1 MVLVIC
7 MAEFCLEYWSR
18 INGIHLTERD
28 VILPKD
34 LDLCEG
40 CGAYKHVIVI
50 YREGKLGY
58 DLNCWIKKIRRKM

>member
-1 MVLVIC
+1 M
-7 MAEFCLEYWSR
+7 
-18 INGIHLTERD
+18 HLTERD